1 MGKPLIAF
9 CGALKGA
16 AQPLF
21 DHGFSGVFSIQT
33 GPMSLEQSKEN
44 AAALLEDAVTRAFH
58 FHFNTPQ
65 S

>member
-1 MGKPLIAF
+1 
-9 CGALKGA
+9 
-16 AQPLF
+16 
-21 DHGFSGVFSIQT
+21 
-33 GPMSLEQSKEN
+33 MSLEESKEN